1 MSMPTTPPSGFR
13 DFLPHTQA
21 VRTKAVETVSR
32 VYRSFGFNEIGTTC
46 VEELKVL
53 TGKAGTE
60 NEKLIFKILKRG
72 EKLDLAQGTQEL
84 ADLGL
89 RFELTLSLARYYVRH
104 ESVLPHPFKVF
115 NMGPVWRA
123 ERAQKGRYR
132 EFWQCDA
139 DVIGSDHWG
148 CEVDVISAMTEA
160 FLALGMGCPTV
171 LLNDRTLIS
180 ALLDSAGV
188 PAEKRTE
195 AMILLDKLDKL
206 PEDKVL
212 ADLSAL
218 VGPEAAKTVKERVV
232 SGGSDPESFK
242 DLAPEAV
249 ARLSRILGMLRSSFG
264 EADKFKLAPSLM
276 RGLDYYTGPVF
287 EFKFPGMAGSV
298 GGGGRYDGL
307 VGKFSGRPVPA
318 CGGSI
323 GLERVM
329 LILEERGEAA
339 ASGPD
344 ACVTVFAEELRE
356 RSLQAAAALRKAGLS
371 ADVYPGS
378 RPLRDQFKYADHRKA
393 SFVLIIGPDE
403 AAAGK
408 VKVKDLKTGE
418 ERLEDAGN
426 AAASV
431 KSRLGPSA
439 GT

>member
-13 DFLPHTQA
+13 DFLPQTQA

-32 VYRSFGFNEIGTTC
+32 VYRSFGFSEIGTTC

-53 TGKAGTE
+53 TGKAGSE

-72 EKLDLAQGTQEL
+72 EKLELSQGTDEL

-148 CEVDVISAMTEA
+148 CEIDVISAMTSA
-160 FLALGMGCPTV
+160 FLELGMGCPTV
-171 LLNDRTLIS
+171 LLNDRTLIA

-188 PAEKRTE
+188 PAEKRVET
-195 AMILLDKLDKL
+195 MILIDKLDKV
-206 PEDKVL
+206 PEEKVL
-212 ADLSAL
+212 ADLTAL
-218 VGPEAAKTVKERVV
+218 VGPDSSRLIRERVV
-232 SGGSDPESFK
+232 AGVPDLERFK

-249 ARLSRILGMLRSSFG
+249 SRLGRILKTLGSAFG

-287 EFKFPGMAGSV
+287 EFKYPGLPGSV

-307 VGKFSGRPVPA
+307 IGKFSGRPVPA

-329 LILEERGEAA
+329 LILEERGAA
-339 ASGPD
+339 AAAGPD

-356 RSLQAAAALRKAGLS
+356 RSVQAATALRKAGLC
-371 ADVYPGS
+371 ADVYPGHK
-378 RPLRDQFKYADHRKA
+378 PLRDQFKYADGRGA
-393 SFVLIIGPDE
+393 ALVLIIGPDE
-403 AAAGK
+403 AAAGR
-408 VKVKDLKTGE
+408 VKVKDLKSGQEWLE
-418 ERLEDAGN
+418 E
-426 AAASV
+426 AAAIGASL
-431 KSRLGPSA
+431 KARLGRK
-439 GT
+439 